1 MFILTLL
8 LPVYPDFLRMVLAAY
23 AWEPDLGI
31 KAVPLHFPLGLAG
44 PSHAVMGQSWV
55 SCLRP
60 ERQRKKA
67 GRSGTVHAPLI
78 SKWVAIDKVSN
89 QTLINLLIPHLLLPT
104 LHPQSMEQ
112 QSPALRQPINH
123 LENEPPRVTS
133 PAPPATAYQ
142 LIDPATRLCCPG
154 MGN

>member
-1 MFILTLL
+1 MLGSLILGSKLFHCTFHLDLL
-8 LPVYPDFLRMVLAAY
+8 GQV
-23 AWEPDLGI
+23 I
-31 KAVPLHFPLGLAG
+31 
-44 PSHAVMGQSWV
+44 QSWASHGSHV
-55 SCLRP
+55 SGQR
-60 ERQRKKA
+60 EREREQA
-67 GRSGTVHAPLI
+67 GWSGTVHAPLI

-89 QTLINLLIPHLLLPT
+89 QTASETLINLLIPHLPLPT
-104 LHPQSMEQ
+104 FHPQSMEQ

-133 PAPPATAYQ
+133 SAPLATANQ